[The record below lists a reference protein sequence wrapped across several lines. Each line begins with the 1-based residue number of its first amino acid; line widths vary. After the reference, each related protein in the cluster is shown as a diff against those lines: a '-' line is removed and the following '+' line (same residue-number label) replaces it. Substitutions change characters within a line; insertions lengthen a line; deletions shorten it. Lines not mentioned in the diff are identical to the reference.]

1 MADNHQLLNVYFNET
16 YSSVQRVYFKAYHQL
31 HTGSGVCWGRGWVDL
46 SKRITKVMTE
56 QETQT

>member
-1 MADNHQLLNVYFNET
+1 MADNYQLLSVYFNKT
-16 YSSVQRVYFKAYHQL
+16 YSFQRVYFKAYHQL

-46 SKRITKVMTE
+46 SKRITKVTE